1 MLQNVSLLRQFLAVA
16 KSGSISAGA
25 LALAISQPAVSKAI
39 HRLEQDLG
47 VALFARRARG
57 VVLTRFGETLL
68 RHAKRIE
75 TEWNF
80 AQSELGAFRTGRT
93 GHLRLGAGL
102 YFGAALLPPALASLH
117 ARFPRLRIDLTI
129 GSNPR
134 TLPSLLS
141 GDLDMV
147 VARIPTSPLPDFIA
161 TRRIADVRMCVIAAA
176 DHALARQRRVSG
188 KDLAAHHW
196 VVYQDDDE
204 TIAGREALFQRMGS
218 EPPQIAVESTS
229 LMAIFQLLR
238 TGRYL
243 GFVAS
248 GLLDSAVGA
257 GLVEIRLPV
266 ETPRFRA
273 GAMYP
278 RSLDGVTPVEALI
291 DLLRSEQSKR

>member
-1 MLQNVSLLRQFLAVA
+1 MLQNVALLRQFLAVA
-16 KSGSISAGA
+16 KAGSISAGA
-25 LALAISQPAVSKAI
+25 QSLAISQPAVSKAI

-57 VVLTRFGETLL
+57 VALTRFGEVLL

-75 TEWNF
+75 TDWNF

-102 YFGAALLPPALASLH
+102 YFGAALLPPALAALH
-117 ARFPRLRIDLTI
+117 GRFPRLRVDLTI
-129 GSNPR
+129 GSNVR
-134 TLPSLLS
+134 TLPGLLS

-147 VARIPTSPLPDFIA
+147 VARIPTRPLPDFFQ
-161 TRRIADVRMCVIAAA
+161 THRIADVRMCVIAAA
-176 DHALARQRRVSG
+176 NHPLAGQRRIAAR
-188 KDLAAHHW
+188 DLAAHPW

-204 TIAGREALFQRMGS
+204 TVAGREALFRRMGAR
-218 EPPQIAVESTS
+218 PPHIAVESTS

-238 TGRYL
+238 AGPYL

-248 GLLDSAVGA
+248 GLLGGAVGA
-257 GLVEIRLPV
+257 GLIEIPLPV

-273 GAMYP
+273 GAIYA
-278 RSLDGVTPVEALI
+278 RTLAGVAPIEALI